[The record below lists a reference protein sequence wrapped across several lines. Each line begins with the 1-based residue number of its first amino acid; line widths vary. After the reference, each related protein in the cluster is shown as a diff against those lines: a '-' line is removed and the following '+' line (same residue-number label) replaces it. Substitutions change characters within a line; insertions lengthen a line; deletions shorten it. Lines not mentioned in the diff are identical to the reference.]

1 MESKTIQ
8 SYFDECIAVLT
19 GIKGA
24 LDINSS
30 TCEGCGQES
39 RDNWQEFQA
48 AEALGGAITRIQK
61 AAGLIRS
68 ELHESIILKET

>member
-1 MESKTIQ
+1 MESKAIEN
-8 SYFDECIAVLT
+8 YFAKCIVGLT
-19 GIKGA
+19 GIKGS

-30 TCEGCGQES
+30 TCECCGHES
-39 RDNWQEFQA
+39 RENWREFQA